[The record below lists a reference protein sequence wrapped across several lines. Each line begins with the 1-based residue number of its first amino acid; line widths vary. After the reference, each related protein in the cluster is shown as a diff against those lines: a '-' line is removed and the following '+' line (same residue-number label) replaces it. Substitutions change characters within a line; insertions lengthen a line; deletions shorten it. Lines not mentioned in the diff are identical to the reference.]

1 MQVVATDHCAFTTE
15 QKRYGL
21 GDFTKIPN
29 GTGGL
34 EDRMPL
40 LWTHG
45 VETGR
50 LTMNEFV
57 GATSTN
63 IAKALNLY
71 LQLDVLM
78 IHQLEGFNM
87 SKGSDVRIFLYR
99 AAPFDP
105 NAPKG

>member
-1 MQVVATDHCAFTTE
+1 APAGIHEPSLVFT
-15 QKRYGL
+15 L
-21 GDFTKIPN
+21 GRDLLLVDGQEAALFLAEAPN
-29 GTGGL
+29 GLAIIEQTQNAAF
-34 EDRMPL
+34 
-40 LWTHG
+40 
-45 VETGR
+45 V
-50 LTMNEFV
+50 TM
-57 GATSTN
+57 AD
-63 IAKALNLY
+63 A